1 MMNSM
6 NNVKEIISAVEK
18 NFDLLSHE
26 VIDKYQVSLIVNS
39 NEVHRLLVFL
49 KTNGW
54 IQLSYLTA
62 VDWIEENEFELVYIV
77 FNWDKPVH
85 IQVRTRIERD
95 VENASMD
102 TILPIYPGCKYYERE
117 VHEFFG
123 IKFPGNPDYH
133 KQLILEQFDDIPPL
147 RKDFD
152 PLAYA
157 NRKFPK
163 RDYPE
168 KFINLEGKES
178 EQAKRDITHERVEKL
193 RTGGTKK

>member
-1 MMNSM
+1 MNSM
-6 NNVKEIISAVEK
+6 NNVEEIIAAVEA
-18 NFDLLSHE
+18 NFDLLSSD
-26 VIDKYQVSLIVNS
+26 VIDKYQVGLDVNK
-39 NEVHRLLVFL
+39 NEIHRLLIFL

-77 FNWDKPVH
+77 FNWDKAVH
-85 IQVRTRIERD
+85 IQIRTRIERD
-95 VENASMD
+95 VEKASIE
-102 TILPIYPGCKYYERE
+102 TIMPIYPGCKYYERE

-133 KQLILEQFDDIPPL
+133 KQLILEQFDDLPPL

-157 NRKFPK
+157 ERKFPK
-163 RDYPE
+163 RDYPD
-168 KFINLEGKES
+168 KFTNLEGKES
-178 EQAKRDITHERVEKL
+178 EQAKRDVTHERVSKL

>member
-6 NNVKEIISAVEK
+6 NNVKEIISTVEK
-18 NFDLLSHE
+18 NFDLLNHE
-26 VIDKYQVSLIVNS
+26 IIDKYQVSLIVNKK
-39 NEVHRLLVFL
+39 EVHHLLVFL

-62 VDWIEENEFELVYIV
+62 VDWIEEYEFELVYIV
-77 FNWDKPVH
+77 FNLDMPVH

-133 KQLILEQFDDIPPL
+133 KQLILEQFDDLPPL

-157 NRKFPK
+157 ERKFPK

-168 KFINLEGKES
+168 KFVNLEGKES